1 VNEKINQRLSFDKP
15 MIIEMRKAVSA
26 YDKERVLSVLA
37 TTESRIEDEETRTE
51 KEEHLRLLGAYLER
65 NWESICPL
73 KMRDLPVQNGIG
85 ICESNHR
92 PYSYRM
98 KRQGRGFSAKGAGNL
113 ASIISARKNG
123 TLLEAL
129 RAELPAFEQ
138 TIVPEFKGAVR
149 AVLKKIHRPSIGV
162 KMGEIAN
169 YSSTSSPMGQ
179 LKKMFG

>member
-1 VNEKINQRLSFDKP
+1 
-15 MIIEMRKAVSA
+15 
-26 YDKERVLSVLA
+26 
-37 TTESRIEDEETRTE
+37 
-51 KEEHLRLLGAYLER
+51 
-65 NWESICPL
+65 
-73 KMRDLPVQNGIG
+73 
-85 ICESNHR
+85 
-92 PYSYRM
+92 YSYRM

-149 AVLKKIHRPSIGV
+149 AVLKKINRPSVGV

>member
-1 VNEKINQRLSFDKP
+1 MLN
-15 MIIEMRKAVSA
+15 A
-26 YDKERVLSVLA
+26 
-37 TTESRIEDEETRTE
+37 
-51 KEEHLRLLGAYLER
+51 LEL
-65 NWESICPL
+65 N
-73 KMRDLPVQNGIG
+73 
-85 ICESNHR
+85 
-92 PYSYRM
+92 
-98 KRQGRGFSAKGAGNL
+98 RGFLFLWSFSLK
-113 ASIISARKNG
+113 IILARKNG